1 MPRKA
6 LAMLSPLLLLALVL
20 AACDGG
26 EGDGGT
32 PDNTSPPSGTA
43 GAPVATAAG
52 GDSGEINTG
61 TATLSCVEGV
71 ASVSVNLDERLE
83 VDATLVIAPVSGYE
97 DGTPVPAGEAQFF
110 NLPADSSAIAVAL
123 PPEAVEGEV
132 VELHIGIVAEEDGE
146 QIESGTILLDVSN
159 AECVGG

>member
-1 MPRKA
+1 MHRTLTSSF
-6 LAMLSPLLLLALVL
+6 LAIVLLSLLPV
-20 AACDGG
+20 ACDGG
-26 EGDGGT
+26 GGDGGT
-32 PDNTSPPSGTA
+32 PEDTSPPSGTA

-52 GDSGEINTG
+52 SDTGEINTG

-97 DGTPVPAGEAQFF
+97 DGTPVPAGEPQFF

-132 VELHIGIVAEEDGE
+132 AELHVGIVAEEDGE
-146 QIESGTILLDVSN
+146 QIESGTILLDVSD